1 MPSNLLLKL
10 ITPLPEVRLKH
21 GNTALLIVDMQYL
34 DAHKDYGMFLN
45 ARRKGVEQALQYYR
59 DRLEVIVPNIARLQ
73 QAFRMRGMEVI
84 QTKIASLTLDGRER
98 SRGHRDKG
106 IFAPKGSKDA
116 EILEELNPLENE
128 IVLPKTASGV
138 FNSTAIDQILRNL
151 GIENLVITGVVTNN
165 CVENAVRDA
174 CDRGYAVILVEDG
187 CAAVTEELHV
197 AALRAMKD
205 HFAKIKTTAQVLQM
219 LKEIRPKPKI
229 RKLVAA

>member
-1 MPSNLLLKL
+1 MK
-10 ITPLPEVRLKH
+10 R

-45 ARRKGVEQALQYYR
+45 ARQKGALNALNYYR
-59 DRLEVIVPNIARLQ
+59 DRLDVIVPNIARLQ
-73 QAFRMRGMEVI
+73 NAFRKKGMEVI

-116 EILEELNPLENE
+116 EILEELQPTENE

-138 FNSTAIDQILRNL
+138 FNSTAVDQILRNL
-151 GIENLVITGVVTNN
+151 GIENLVVTGVVTNN

-174 CDRGYAVILVEDG
+174 CDRGAAVVLVEDG
-187 CAAVTEELHV
+187 CGAVSEEIHL
-197 AALRAMKD
+197 AALRAMCD
-205 HFAKIKTTAQVLQM
+205 HFAKIKTTAEVLRS
-219 LKEIRPKPKI
+219 LRTIR
-229 RKLVAA
+229 

>member
-1 MPSNLLLKL
+1 MKSVNPLLKL
-10 ITPLPEVRLKH
+10 ITPLPEVRLKRK
-21 GNTALLIVDMQYL
+21 NSALLIVDMQYL
-34 DAHKDYGMFLN
+34 DAHKDYGIFLN
-45 ARRKGVEQALQYYR
+45 ARKKSALGAMNYYR
-59 DRLEVIVPNIARLQ
+59 DRLELIVPNIARLQ
-73 QAFRMRGMEVI
+73 KAFRRKRMEVI

-116 EILEELNPLENE
+116 QILRELRPMENE

-151 GIENLVITGVVTNN
+151 GIENLVVTGVVTNN

-187 CAAVTEELHV
+187 CAAITEELHL
-197 AALRAMKD
+197 AAIRAMRD
-205 HFAKIKTTAQVLQM
+205 HFAKIKTTAEVIRM
-219 LKEIRPKPKI
+219 LKTIR
-229 RKLVAA
+229 